1 MTGCRLVVT
10 RLEAYA
16 DGEMAPDQVLEIEA
30 HLADCRSCSARL
42 QLEHA
47 TRKSMRRTV
56 YAAAVPTDAFRE
68 RLSLQLRAAEAAE
81 EQALTTNDGRRGGML
96 SWSSILPLAAA
107 AAIALFWSKNA
118 NDHRAPAPPNKDAT
132 ASVTG
137 EPINVEQLLDDIIE
151 RHIDRSTPAV
161 TEPTLLDRMEPE
173 VGVPVHAPSLAH
185 YGARWEGGSVV
196 PIRNQ
201 RAASLRYRLDG
212 HRMTLYVFNS
222 ERFPLNTRL
231 KKRVVRDEPVY
242 VGWKRGYAIAAK
254 ERRGVGYAIT
264 TDLGED
270 EGAEIVASLH

>member
-1 MTGCRLVVT
+1 MTGCRLVVS
-10 RLEAYA
+10 RLDAYA
-16 DGEMAPDQVLEIEA
+16 DGELVPDQVIEIEG
-30 HLADCRSCSARL
+30 HLAECNGCSARL

-68 RLSLQLRAAEAAE
+68 RLALQLRAAEAAE
-81 EQALTTNDGRRGGML
+81 EQASAAGDGRRGAML
-96 SWSSILPLAAA
+96 SWGSILPLAAA
-107 AAIALFWSKNA
+107 AAIALFWSKDV
-118 NDHRAPAPPNKDAT
+118 NDHRVISPKPSNNAIA
-132 ASVTG
+132 ASD
-137 EPINVEQLLDDIIE
+137 PINVEQLLDEI
-151 RHIDRSTPAV
+151 IDRHVDRSKPTV
-161 TEPTLLDRMEPE
+161 TEATLLDGMEPE
-173 VGVPVHAPSLAH
+173 VGVPVHAPSLAQ

-196 PIRNQ
+196 PIRDQ

-242 VGWKRGYAIAAK
+242 VGWKRGFSIAAK
-254 ERRGVGYAIT
+254 ERRGVGYAVA